1 MTSGDLVGN
10 KIAKTVS
17 ETTRE
22 DTSNSKR
29 TAKVDEALIQPIEI
43 PKEKYVPPE
52 KRQHIID
59 KR

>member
-52 KRQHIID
+52 KRQHITN

>member
-29 TAKVDEALIQPIEI
+29 TAKVDEALIQPTEI
-43 PKEKYVPPE
+43 PKEICTTRKATTYY
-52 KRQHIID
+52 
-59 KR
+59 